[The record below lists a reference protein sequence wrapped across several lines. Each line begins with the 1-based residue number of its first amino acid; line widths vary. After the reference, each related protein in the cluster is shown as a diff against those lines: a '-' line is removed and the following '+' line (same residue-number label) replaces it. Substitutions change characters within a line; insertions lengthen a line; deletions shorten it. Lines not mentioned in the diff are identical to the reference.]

1 MFCFVLYFSPY
12 LFFSPPLLHHLA
24 DLVPVVREGEAVC
37 FLVPKLLL
45 WFAADADAGLV
56 FLRRKYQNVPKTNF
70 LILWLVK
77 WSFPREL
84 DTYKYDTHND
94 CGERNLSNHKAKA
107 KQNCSLAHFS
117 SFLSKC
123 SFSKVV
129 GAKNRE
135 FREFREIFRCVGDQ
149 HCLRS
154 ADCWVKLGL
163 SA

>member
-1 MFCFVLYFSPY
+1 M
-12 LFFSPPLLHHLA
+12 
-24 DLVPVVREGEAVC
+24 
-37 FLVPKLLL
+37 PKLLL

-77 WSFPREL
+77 WSFPREKGEGVFHHVKVIFGRVSKL
-84 DTYKYDTHND
+84 DTYKYDTHYD

-129 GAKNRE
+129 GAKN
-135 FREFREIFRCVGDQ
+135 
-149 HCLRS
+149 
-154 ADCWVKLGL
+154 
-163 SA
+163 